1 MLLSDILYNNYSFTN
16 DSIALAR
23 FSLESIL
30 ENIYLTLSNQ
40 ELDHYTL
47 AHLTNSAE
55 MIDAV
60 LNAQIKIN

>member
-1 MLLSDILYNNYSFTN
+1 M
-16 DSIALAR
+16 
-23 FSLESIL
+23 
-30 ENIYLTLSNQ
+30 SNQ